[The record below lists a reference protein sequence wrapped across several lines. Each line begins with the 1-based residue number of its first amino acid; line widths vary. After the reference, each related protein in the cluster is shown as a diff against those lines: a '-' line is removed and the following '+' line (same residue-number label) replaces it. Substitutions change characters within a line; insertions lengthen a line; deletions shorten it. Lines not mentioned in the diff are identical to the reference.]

1 MSITRRITIGT
12 ALLAVW
18 LCATSVAAAAASSD
32 EPETA
37 APPKRIVTIAPNAA
51 EIICQLGACDQ
62 LVGVSKFCIHPA
74 EVKDRP
80 RVGGL
85 FDPDL
90 EKIVVLRPDLIVLR
104 GHSEPIEKL
113 CTAQGIVLYHD
124 ETDTIPGIAR
134 CVRELGRRLGRT
146 KQADA
151 IVKRFESRLAAI
163 RQRVKDRPR
172 PRVLLTVSRTPGKL
186 SNILTSAHG
195 TFLDETINIAG
206 GANVFGD
213 IEMTYPQVSTESI
226 VAAAPDVIVELMSG
240 AESTAAH
247 LAEVRAEWA
256 PLATVPAVKRGAI
269 YIITDDNALIP
280 SPRYAGIVEKIASLL
295 HPESD
300 HGE

>member
-1 MSITRRITIGT
+1 MSITRRITIG
-12 ALLAVW
+12 AAVLAVW
-18 LCATSVAAAAASSD
+18 LCVTGVAAAASSD
-32 EPETA
+32 EPAAT

-51 EIICQLGACDQ
+51 EIICQLGACDR
-62 LVGVSKFCIHPA
+62 LVGVSKFCIYPDKL
-74 EVKDRP
+74 KDRP
-80 RVGGL
+80 KVGGL

-104 GHSEPIEKL
+104 GHSESVEKL
-113 CTAQGIVLYHD
+113 CAAQGIALYRD
-124 ETDTIPGIAR
+124 ATDTIPGIAR
-134 CVRELGRRLGRT
+134 CVRDLGERLDRN
-146 KQADA
+146 KEAEA
-151 IVKRFESRLAAI
+151 IVKQFESRLAAV

-172 PRVLLTVSRTPGKL
+172 PKVLLTVSRTPGKL

-195 TFLDETINIAG
+195 TFLDETITIAG
-206 GANVFGD
+206 GVNVFGD

-256 PLATVPAVKRGAI
+256 PLATVPAVKNGAI

-295 HPESD
+295 HPESER
-300 HGE
+300 GK